1 MSKNLNVLTADHVVE
16 RKTTHSLIKTLH
28 LTSELYGGAGISAL
42 RLHSQLLQAFYSS
55 FIIYGA
61 GDSPLA
67 NSMKFTPSGASICRY
82 GDRFLDQKAWS
93 LRKNN
98 SSLFTRTKRFIKN
111 GLPNAVREYDVI
123 HLHWIAKWLDWPS
136 LFDAIPREV
145 PIVLTLHDSSFF
157 AGGCHQTDGC
167 VKYES
172 QCSHC
177 PMLKNDVFDLA
188 AQGFRI
194 RKKCFEGRKIYPVPN
209 SQWMAAHAS
218 KAALFKPFP
227 LEQPIFPGID
237 TEAFEPLDRSTCRQI
252 LGIPEDK
259 FVVCA
264 GSADLSD
271 GNKGMRL
278 LLEALTLLPAGI
290 REKLLLLTY
299 GAGALPNEIE
309 GVPVRQMGF
318 VANERL
324 LSTVYSAADIYV
336 TPSQMETFGMTAA
349 EAGACGLPVIC
360 FATGGLPEIL
370 QDGETGWVV
379 DLKASSRGLAN
390 AVEEAFESLEKCRE
404 MGRKGRERVVEN
416 FEIRKSTQQYIALY
430 ERIGGVGAVA
440 EK

>member
-1 MSKNLNVLTADHVVE
+1 MFTADHVVE

-67 NSMKFTPSGASICRY
+67 NSKKFTPSGASICRY

-278 LLEALTLLPAGI
+278 LLEALTLLSAGI

-309 GVPVRQMGF
+309 GVPVSQMGF

-324 LSTVYSAADIYV
+324 LSTVYSAANIYV

-360 FATGGLPEIL
+360 FATGGLPEIV
-370 QDGETGWVV
+370 QDGETGWLV

-390 AVEEAFESLEKCRE
+390 AVEEAFESPEKCRE
-404 MGRKGRERVVEN
+404 MGRKGRDRVVGN
-416 FEIRKSTQQYIALY
+416 FEIRQSTQQYIALY
-430 ERIGGVGAVA
+430 ERISGGGIAA
-440 EK
+440 ED

>member
-1 MSKNLNVLTADHVVE
+1 MKI
-16 RKTTHSLIKTLH
+16 LISA
-28 LTSELYGGAGISAL
+28 SELHGGAGLSAA
-42 RLHSQLLQAFYSS
+42 RLHQGLLKAGRNSVLAFGSGS
-55 FIIYGA
+55 T
-61 GDSPLA
+61 PLA
-67 NSMKFTPSGASICRY
+67 YSQKFIPSVNVLGRY
-82 GDRFLDQKAWS
+82 ADRLLDQFVWNARKPFAS
-93 LRKNN
+93 L
-98 SSLFTRTKRFIKN
+98 LTRTRRMARGGIAPM
-111 GLPNAVREYDVI
+111 LEEVDIV

-136 LFDAIPREV
+136 LFDAIPRDV

-157 AGGCHQTDGC
+157 AGGCHQTNGC

-209 SQWMAAHAS
+209 SQWMATHAS
-218 KAALFKPFP
+218 KAALFKTFS
-227 LEQPIFPGID
+227 LQEPIFPGID
-237 TEAFEPLDRSTCRQI
+237 TEAFEPLDRPTCRRI

-259 FVVCA
+259 FVFCA

-278 LLEALTLLPAGI
+278 LLDALSMLPERVRANA
-290 REKLLLLTY
+290 LLLTY
-299 GAGALPNEIE
+299 GAGALPKEIA
-309 GVPVRQMGF
+309 GVPVHQVGF

-324 LSTVYSAADIYV
+324 LSTVYSAADVYV

-370 QDGETGWVV
+370 QHEETGWLV
-379 DLKASSRGLAN
+379 DLKASSQGLAD
-390 AVEEAFESLEKCRE
+390 ALEAAFKSPEKCRE
-404 MGRKGRERVVEN
+404 IGRKGRERVVEN
-416 FEIRKSTQQYIALY
+416 FEIRKTTQQYIALY
-430 ERIGGVGAVA
+430 ERISGGGIAA
-440 EK
+440 ED

>member
-1 MSKNLNVLTADHVVE
+1 MVGALGRYAD
-16 RKTTHSLIKTLH
+16 
-28 LTSELYGGAGISAL
+28 
-42 RLHSQLLQAFYSS
+42 RL
-55 FIIYGA
+55 
-61 GDSPLA
+61 
-67 NSMKFTPSGASICRY
+67 
-82 GDRFLDQKAWS
+82 LDQFVWNA
-93 LRKNN
+93 RMPVAN
-98 SSLFTRTKRFIKN
+98 LFTRTRRMARGGIAPMLE
-111 GLPNAVREYDVI
+111 GAHII

-157 AGGCHQTDGC
+157 AGGCHQTNGC
-167 VKYES
+167 VKFES
-172 QCSHC
+172 QCSRC

-194 RKKCFEGRKIYPVPN
+194 RQKCFEGRKIYPVPN

-218 KAALFKPFP
+218 KAALLKAFP
-227 LEQPIFPGID
+227 LEEPIFPGID
-237 TEAFEPLDRSTCRQI
+237 TEAFESLDRSTCRRI

-278 LLEALTLLPAGI
+278 LLDALSMLPARI
-290 REKLLLLTY
+290 RGKLLLLTY
-299 GAGALPNEIE
+299 GACALPNEIA
-309 GVPVRQMGF
+309 GVSVHQMGF

-360 FATGGLPEIL
+360 FATGGLPEIV
-370 QDGETGWVV
+370 QHGETGWLV
-379 DLKASSRGLAN
+379 DLNAGSRGLAD
-390 AVEEAFESLEKCRE
+390 AVAAAFDSPEKCRD

-430 ERIGGVGAVA
+430 ERIGGKAA
-440 EK
+440 KN

>member
-1 MSKNLNVLTADHVVE
+1 MKI
-16 RKTTHSLIKTLH
+16 LISA
-28 LTSELYGGAGISAL
+28 SELHGGAGLSAA
-42 RLHSQLLQAFYSS
+42 RLHQGLLKAGRNSVLAFGSGS
-55 FIIYGA
+55 T
-61 GDSPLA
+61 PLA
-67 NSMKFTPSGASICRY
+67 YSQKFIPSVNVLGRY
-82 GDRFLDQKAWS
+82 ADRLLDQFVWNA
-93 LRKNN
+93 RKPFA
-98 SSLFTRTKRFIKN
+98 SLFTRTRRMARGGIAPM
-111 GLPNAVREYDVI
+111 LEEVDIV

-136 LFDAIPREV
+136 LFDAIPRDV

-157 AGGCHQTDGC
+157 AGGCHQTNGC

-209 SQWMAAHAS
+209 SQWMATHAS
-218 KAALFKPFP
+218 KAALFKPFS
-227 LEQPIFPGID
+227 LQEPIFPGID
-237 TEAFEPLDRSTCRQI
+237 TEAFEPLDRPTCRRI

-278 LLEALTLLPAGI
+278 LLDALSMLPERVRANA
-290 REKLLLLTY
+290 LLLTY
-299 GAGALPNEIE
+299 GAGALPNEIA
-309 GVPVRQMGF
+309 GVPVHQVGF

-324 LSTVYSAADIYV
+324 LSTVYSAADVYV

-360 FATGGLPEIL
+360 FATGGLPEIV
-370 QDGETGWVV
+370 QHGETGWLV
-379 DLKASSRGLAN
+379 DLKTGSRGLAD
-390 AVEEAFESLEKCRE
+390 ALEVAFKSPEQCRE
-404 MGRKGRERVVEN
+404 MGQKGRARVVGN
-416 FEIRKSTQQYIALY
+416 FYIRKSTQQYIALY
-430 ERIGGVGAVA
+430 ERIGGGIAA
-440 EK
+440 GNK

>member
-1 MSKNLNVLTADHVVE
+1 LNIIVISSLSRPLQVNV
-16 RKTTHSLIKTLH
+16 THF
-28 LTSELYGGAGISAL
+28 TSELYGGAGLSAMK
-42 RLHSQLLQAFYSS
+42 LHRCLLWQGVESQLVYGSGSTSVSKSLQVTPIGST
-55 FIIYGA
+55 
-61 GDSPLA
+61 LA
-67 NSMKFTPSGASICRY
+67 RYADRVFDQTVWNARTPSA
-82 GDRFLDQKAWS
+82 
-93 LRKNN
+93 
-98 SSLFTRTKRFIKN
+98 SLFTRTRRFLRG
-111 GLPNAVREYDVI
+111 GLQEATEGASIV

-136 LFDAIPREV
+136 LFEAIPREV

-157 AGGCHQTDGC
+157 AGGCHQTNGC

-172 QCSHC
+172 RCSHC
-177 PMLKNDVFDLA
+177 PMLKNDLFDLA

-194 RKKCFEGRKIYPVPN
+194 RQKCFEGRKIYPVPN
-209 SQWMAAHAS
+209 SVWMAAHAS

-227 LEQPIFPGID
+227 LEHPIFPGID
-237 TEAFEPLDRSTCRQI
+237 TDAFEPLDRSTCRRI

-278 LLEALTLLPAGI
+278 LLDALSMLPDRVRANA
-290 REKLLLLTY
+290 LLLTY
-299 GAGALPNEIE
+299 GAGALPNEIA
-309 GVPVRQMGF
+309 GVPVHQVGF

-360 FATGGLPEIL
+360 FATGGLPEIVRH
-370 QDGETGWVV
+370 GETGWLV
-379 DLKASSRGLAN
+379 DLKAGSQGLAN
-390 AVEEAFESLEKCRE
+390 AMEAAYESPEQCRE
-404 MGRKGRERVVEN
+404 MGRKGRERVVEI

-430 ERIGGVGAVA
+430 ERISGGGIAAVN
-440 EK
+440 K

>member
-1 MSKNLNVLTADHVVE
+1 LKIFSLASE
-16 RKTTHSLIKTLH
+16 TH
-28 LTSELYGGAGISAL
+28 GGAGVSAL
-42 RLHSQLLQAFYSS
+42 RLHQGLLNAEQNSEL
-55 FIIYGA
+55 IYGS
-61 GDSPLA
+61 GSTPLA
-67 NSMKFTPSGASICRY
+67 CSQKFQPMVGALGRY
-82 GDRFLDQKAWS
+82 ADRLLDQFVWNA
-93 LRKNN
+93 RKPFA
-98 SSLFTRTKRFIKN
+98 SLFTRTRRMARGGIAPMLE
-111 GLPNAVREYDVI
+111 GADIV

-136 LFDAIPREV
+136 LFDAIPRDV

-157 AGGCHQTDGC
+157 AGGCHQTNGC

-172 QCSHC
+172 RCSRC
-177 PMLKNDVFDLA
+177 PMLKRDVFDLA

-194 RKKCFEGRKIYPVPN
+194 RQKCFEGRKIYPVPN
-209 SQWMAAHAS
+209 SVWMAAHAS

-237 TEAFEPLDRSTCRQI
+237 TEAFEPLDRPTCRSI

-259 FVVCA
+259 FVVCV

-278 LLEALTLLPAGI
+278 LLDALAQMPARA

-299 GAGALPNEIE
+299 GAGALPNEIA
-309 GVPVRQMGF
+309 GVPVHQVGF

-360 FATGGLPEIL
+360 FATGGLPEIVRH
-370 QDGETGWVV
+370 GETGWVV
-379 DLKASSRGLAN
+379 DLKAGSQGLAD
-390 AVEEAFESLEKCRE
+390 ALEAAFESPEKCRA
-404 MGRKGRERVVEN
+404 MGREGRERVVEN

-430 ERIGGVGAVA
+430 ERISPGGTAFVTGH
-440 EK
+440 E

>member
-1 MSKNLNVLTADHVVE
+1 MKI
-16 RKTTHSLIKTLH
+16 LISA
-28 LTSELYGGAGISAL
+28 SELHGGAGLSAA
-42 RLHSQLLQAFYSS
+42 RLHQGLLK
-55 FIIYGA
+55 A
-61 GDSPLA
+61 GRNSVLTFGSGSTPLA
-67 NSMKFTPSGASICRY
+67 YSQKFIPSVNVLGRY
-82 GDRFLDQKAWS
+82 TDRLLDQFVWNA
-93 LRKNN
+93 RKPCA
-98 SSLFTRTKRFIKN
+98 SLFTRTRRMARVGIAPMLE
-111 GLPNAVREYDVI
+111 GADIV

-136 LFDAIPREV
+136 LFDTIPRDV

-157 AGGCHQTDGC
+157 AGGCHQTNGC

-172 QCSHC
+172 RCTRC
-177 PMLKNDVFDLA
+177 PMLKRDVFDLA

-194 RKKCFEGRKIYPVPN
+194 RQKCFEGRKIYPVPN
-209 SQWMAAHAS
+209 SQWMATHAS

-237 TEAFEPLDRSTCRQI
+237 TEAFEPIYGSTCRRI

-278 LLEALTLLPAGI
+278 LLDALSMLPDRVRG
-290 REKLLLLTY
+290 KLLLLTY
-299 GAGALPNEIE
+299 GAGALPNDVA
-309 GVPVRQMGF
+309 GVPVQQVGF
-318 VANERL
+318 IANERL

-360 FATGGLPEIL
+360 FATGGLPEIV
-370 QDGETGWVV
+370 QHGETGWLV
-379 DLKASSRGLAN
+379 DLKSGSRGLAD
-390 AVEEAFESLEKCRE
+390 AVAAAFESPEQCRD

-430 ERIGGVGAVA
+430 ERISPGGTAFVTGH
-440 EK
+440 E

>member
-1 MSKNLNVLTADHVVE
+1 MLTAGHVDK
-16 RKTTHSLIKTLH
+16 RNSTRSLIKTLH

-42 RLHSQLLQAFYSS
+42 RLHSELLKASYKS
-55 FIIYGA
+55 FIAYGSGNTA
-61 GDSPLA
+61 IA
-67 NSMKFTPSGASICRY
+67 NSKIFTPSGGVIGRY
-82 GDRFLDQKAWS
+82 ADRILDQKVWA

-430 ERIGGVGAVA
+430 ERIGGGGAVA

>member
-1 MSKNLNVLTADHVVE
+1 
-16 RKTTHSLIKTLH
+16 LIKTLH
-28 LTSELYGGAGISAL
+28 LASELYGGAGISAL
-42 RLHSQLLQAFYSS
+42 RLHAQLLKASYSS

-61 GDSPLA
+61 DDSPLA
-67 NSMKFTPSGASICRY
+67 SSKKFTPSGASICRY
-82 GDRFLDQKAWS
+82 GDRFLDQKVWS
-93 LRKNN
+93 LRKSG

-111 GLPNAVREYDVI
+111 GLPNAVREHDVI

-136 LFDAIPREV
+136 LFDAIPHEV

-167 VKYES
+167 MKYES

-177 PMLKNDVFDLA
+177 PILKRDVFDLA
-188 AQGFRI
+188 AHGFHI
-194 RKKCFEGRKIYPVPN
+194 RQKCFEGRKIFPVPN

-237 TEAFEPLDRSTCRQI
+237 TEAFEPLDRPTCRRI

-278 LLEALTLLPAGI
+278 LLESLAILPARI

-299 GAGALPNEIE
+299 GAGALPNEVA
-309 GVPVRQMGF
+309 GVPVQQVGF

-324 LSTVYSAADIYV
+324 LSTVYSAADIY
-336 TPSQMETFGMTAA
+336 M
-349 EAGACGLPVIC
+349 
-360 FATGGLPEIL
+360 
-370 QDGETGWVV
+370 
-379 DLKASSRGLAN
+379 
-390 AVEEAFESLEKCRE
+390 
-404 MGRKGRERVVEN
+404 
-416 FEIRKSTQQYIALY
+416 
-430 ERIGGVGAVA
+430 
-440 EK
+440 